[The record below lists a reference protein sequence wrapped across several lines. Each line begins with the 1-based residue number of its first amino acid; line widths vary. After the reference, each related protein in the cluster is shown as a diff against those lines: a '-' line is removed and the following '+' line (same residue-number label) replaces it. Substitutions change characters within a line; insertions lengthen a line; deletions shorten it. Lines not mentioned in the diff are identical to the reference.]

1 MSTSNM
7 PTSMVTANSKA
18 DIVIVGARGG
28 GSADAGV
35 YGEPSIY
42 VARVASA
49 HTRRM
54 GNLCVPVTRPLAA
67 VPYVD
72 LKKYSGLW
80 WQIAVIP
87 NGFQRSD
94 DTNVTATYT
103 ISRTEPGV
111 LEVENRAWRTPG
123 HPVSIHG
130 RARIDPVSAE
140 TDTSNYPGRL
150 VVEFDI
156 TDLIPGLTTFPAP
169 YWIIDLGQNA
179 AGDYTWSVVSEP
191 SRRFLWILSR
201 TPQLDYA
208 TIDYILGRI
217 QRVHGFSAQRL
228 LTMNWT
234 TNKPAELPAPA
245 PAPAPTAITPGSPE
259 SIKLAIG
266 APYYLVEAPPAAF
279 YATPGGYE

>member
-1 MSTSNM
+1 
-7 PTSMVTANSKA
+7 
-18 DIVIVGARGG
+18 
-28 GSADAGV
+28 
-35 YGEPSIY
+35 
-42 VARVASA
+42 
-49 HTRRM
+49 M

-80 WQIAVIP
+80 WQIGVIP

-111 LEVENRAWRTPG
+111 LEVENRAWRVPG

-130 RARIDPVSAE
+130 RARIDPVAAE
-140 TDTSNYPGRL
+140 TDTSYYPGRL
-150 VVEFDI
+150 VVEFDFS
-156 TDLIPGLTTFPAP
+156 DRIPGLTTFPSP
-169 YWIIDLGQNA
+169 YWIIDLGTNA
-179 AGDYTWSVVSEP
+179 SGEYTWSVVSEP

-201 TPQLDYA
+201 TPQMDIP
-208 TIDYILGRI
+208 TITYILSRI
-217 QRVHGFSAQRL
+217 QRVHGFSSDRL
-228 LTMNWT
+228 LTMIWT
-234 TNKPAELPAPA
+234 NNTPLPDAPVPAPPPQPPAPA
-245 PAPAPTAITPGSPE
+245 EITPGSPE

-266 APYYLVEAPPAAF
+266 APYHTAPPAPQNY